1 MAFLAESMS
10 WEQINQALSRFGY
23 HADYMNKTISKDGEF
38 VAPMKSK
45 RQLINYIH
53 DRMGMLG

>member
-1 MAFLAESMS
+1 MAYLAESMT

-23 HADYMNKTISKDGEF
+23 YACYKAKTISKDGLI

-45 RQLINYIH
+45 RQLINFIH
-53 DRMGMLG
+53 DRMGMIG